1 MFQIGFFYST
11 NPFAS
16 YKAHSLIQF
25 VFANQIESLADKIK
39 KNQQIKPLLRANIQ
53 NDPLINWKW
62 LFGLFIAFL
71 ALEWFVR
78 KRTGNY

>member
-1 MFQIGFFYST
+1 
-11 NPFAS
+11 
-16 YKAHSLIQF
+16 
-25 VFANQIESLADKIK
+25 
-39 KNQQIKPLLRANIQ
+39 LLRANIQ